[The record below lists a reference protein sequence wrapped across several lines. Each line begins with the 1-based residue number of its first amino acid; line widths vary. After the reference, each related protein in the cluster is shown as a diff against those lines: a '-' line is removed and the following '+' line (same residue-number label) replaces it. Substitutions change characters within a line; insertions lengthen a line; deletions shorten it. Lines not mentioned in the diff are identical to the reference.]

1 MSTNDFDHQF
11 MIKNFHDDLMYFNN
25 GSYSSG
31 EKLSSSIKRV
41 IYSEKG
47 IKELCSSMRF
57 LIMDTA
63 TNIYDT
69 VVKYAQYKNI
79 DINTTSVHDVYSKLV
94 EDICTTRD
102 IEMRLFHNTALERLI
117 STIKMFIKRCDNMI
131 EFIQYTYRIESQT
144 DERFPK
150 MSLEE
155 MLKRYRTDNY
165 SLEYPDEKEVPIC
178 EDKLSQD
185 FGKSACKRLRAM
197 KADILSATNKYL
209 GKKSRFAEF
218 NIMDIIV

>member
-1 MSTNDFDHQF
+1 
-11 MIKNFHDDLMYFNN
+11 MIKNFYEDVMYFNN
-25 GSYSSG
+25 GSYNNG
-31 EKLSSSIKRV
+31 ERLSASIKKV

-57 LIMDTA
+57 LIMDTV

-79 DINTTSVHDVYSKLV
+79 DINTTTVHDVYSKLI

-102 IEMRLFHNTALERLI
+102 IEMRLFNNSALEKLI
-117 STIKMFIKRCDNMI
+117 STIKMFIKRCDSMI

-150 MSLEE
+150 MSLED
-155 MLKRYRTDNY
+155 MLNRYRTDYY
-165 SLEYPDEKEVPIC
+165 SLEYPEENDGLIC
-178 EDKLSQD
+178 ENKLSQD
-185 FGKSACKRLRAM
+185 FGKIACKRLRAM